1 MGLDVMLVGLI
12 SMLLSFLV
20 SYVYVEWLSR
30 GVFLPNWISRFDVG
44 ILIAPFAGLAFLA
57 GIVGIN
63 VGFALWVC
71 GL

>member
-12 SMLLSFLV
+12 SMLVSFLM

-30 GVFLPNWISRFDVG
+30 GTFRPDWISRFDVG
-44 ILIAPFAGLAFLA
+44 IFIAPIAGLAFLA
-57 GIVGIN
+57 GIIGIN